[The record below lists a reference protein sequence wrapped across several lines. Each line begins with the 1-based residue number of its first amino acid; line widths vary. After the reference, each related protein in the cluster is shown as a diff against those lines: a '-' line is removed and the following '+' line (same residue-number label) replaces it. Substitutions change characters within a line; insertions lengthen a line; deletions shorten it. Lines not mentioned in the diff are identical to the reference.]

1 MVVLTNIMRTLIVD
15 DHLLFAQSLGRLLTD
30 NIGVEVVGILNNGK
44 AVLDRLAD
52 DPVDIV
58 ISDWH
63 MPDMSGLVLLTQIRQ
78 RFPAVKV
85 LILSM
90 VSDADT
96 VREAIRAGASGFV
109 TKNADEYE
117 LDKALN
123 QIQQNEV
130 YLSSVVLRDLT
141 RTATAT
147 TAYVELPLVAL
158 TNRERDVL
166 RLLVAECNTNEIANR
181 LCISPHTVEV
191 HRKNLLHKLN
201 VKNTV
206 GLIKFALRSGLD
218 LD

>member
-1 MVVLTNIMRTLIVD
+1 MKSIRLILVD
-15 DHLLFAQSLGRLLTD
+15 DHWLFAQSLGRLLTD
-30 NIGVEVVGILNNGK
+30 NAGVEVVGILNTGQ
-44 AVLDRLAD
+44 AVLNRLVD
-52 DPVDIV
+52 DPVDV
-58 ISDWH
+58 VVSDWQ

-78 RFPAVKV
+78 RFPAVRV

-96 VREAIRAGASGFV
+96 IREAIRAGASGFI
-109 TKNADEYE
+109 TKNADEHE
-117 LDKALN
+117 LEKALR

-130 YLSSVVLRDLT
+130 YLSSVILRELT
-141 RTATAT
+141 RHPTAPTPDIST
-147 TAYVELPLVAL
+147 PLVAL

-166 RLLVAECNTNEIANR
+166 RLLVAECNTNQIADR
-181 LCISPHTVEV
+181 LAISPHTVEV
-191 HRKNLLHKLN
+191 HRRNLLHKLN

>member
-1 MVVLTNIMRTLIVD
+1 MKSIRLLLVD

-30 NIGVEVVGILNNGK
+30 NAGVEVVGILNTGQ
-44 AVLDRLAD
+44 AVLNRLLD
-52 DPVDIV
+52 DPVDV
-58 ISDWH
+58 VVSDWQ
-63 MPDMSGLVLLTQIRQ
+63 MPDMSGLVLLTQIKQ
-78 RFPAVKV
+78 RFPGVRV

-96 VREAIRAGASGFV
+96 IREAIRAGAAGFI
-109 TKNADEYE
+109 TKNADEHE
-117 LDKALN
+117 LEKALR

-130 YLSSVVLRDLT
+130 YLSSVILR
-141 RTATAT
+141 
-147 TAYVELPLVAL
+147 ELARHPIAPTPDTSAPLVAL

-166 RLLVAECNTNEIANR
+166 RLLVAECNTNQIADH
-181 LCISPHTVEV
+181 LAISPHTVEV
-191 HRKNLLHKLN
+191 HRRNLLHKLN